1 MVQPH
6 PRQARLILPSWWNV
20 RWKVAIPTM
29 FVLCRYSERMWACA
43 PHPHQAGLIFPS
55 WWNVRQKVA
64 IATLCVVCTLNLSS
78 GPSDLFYTFFICSTL
93 FKEIF
98 SKSILNND
106 STLCKLKKVRKGTY
120 SKMMQK
126 FNKLNSE
133 HKGKCI
139 VYILQLFE
147 TYSIE
152 HSA

>member
-1 MVQPH
+1 MGVH
-6 PRQARLILPSWWNV
+6 PPPSPGWADFSVMMECTPESGNCHSV
-20 RWKVAIPTM
+20 FCV
-29 FVLCRYSERMWACA
+29 YSESVFGPLRCII
-43 PHPHQAGLIFPS
+43 HYLHVF
-55 WWNVRQKVA
+55 NV
-64 IATLCVVCTLNLSS
+64 
-78 GPSDLFYTFFICSTL
+78 F

-152 HSA
+152 QIA